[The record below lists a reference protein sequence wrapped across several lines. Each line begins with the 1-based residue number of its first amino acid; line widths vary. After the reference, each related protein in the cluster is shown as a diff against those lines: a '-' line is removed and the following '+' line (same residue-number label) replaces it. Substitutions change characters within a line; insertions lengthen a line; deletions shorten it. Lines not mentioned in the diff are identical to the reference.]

1 MTKVNCAACGHQIDG
16 AARLCPYCSS
26 DPRTGEKL
34 VDTQAVLQEVF
45 RPREVSASESVI
57 EYARQRQGLVIGV
70 SVMIVFL
77 ALALLHQFATRRSAA
92 AESEAPA
99 LPLTEISDLSNQ
111 TGTEQAAPMP
121 DLDFQYEGQPKRMQT
136 FIVEAG
142 AIMPP
147 NIAAAQQA
155 AQQAAAQSASQKQPA
170 PRRTAQQPSMQQPA
184 ANPPQ
189 AVQPQTAQPQT
200 PAQSPQPAPQQQP
213 QPPPPPPVQ

>member
-1 MTKVNCAACGHQIDG
+1 MTKVNCAACGHQIDA

-70 SVMIVFL
+70 SVMVIFL
-77 ALALLHQFATRRSAA
+77 ALALLHQFATRRSAS

-99 LPLTEISDLSNQ
+99 VPLTEISDLSNQ
-111 TGTEQAAPMP
+111 SGKEQAVAMP

-142 AIMPP
+142 AITPP
-147 NIAAAQQA
+147 DVIAAQQA
-155 AQQAAAQSASQKQPA
+155 AQQAAQKQPA
-170 PRRTAQQPSMQQPA
+170 APRSAPPRPTVTEPPPA
-184 ANPPQ
+184 
-189 AVQPQTAQPQT
+189 QT
-200 PAQSPQPAPQQQP
+200 PAAQTPATQTETTQTPVPQPSSAPPQPPP
-213 QPPPPPPVQ
+213 QPPPPVQ